1 MPELGTYGSV
11 GAPGERSSG
20 ATRQTVELT
29 AHSLYLQKLTESLRT
44 KPLRGSAATGQG
56 VTESGGADP

>member
-1 MPELGTYGSV
+1 MTVVDSL
-11 GAPGERSSG
+11 PGRE
-20 ATRQTVELT
+20 AKQAKTVELT

>member
-20 ATRQTVELT
+20 ATRRAPGMARSIRNDEP
-29 AHSLYLQKLTESLRT
+29 ASRLR
-44 KPLRGSAATGQG
+44 LRKRRQG
-56 VTESGGADP
+56 RTRPPPRNRKSG